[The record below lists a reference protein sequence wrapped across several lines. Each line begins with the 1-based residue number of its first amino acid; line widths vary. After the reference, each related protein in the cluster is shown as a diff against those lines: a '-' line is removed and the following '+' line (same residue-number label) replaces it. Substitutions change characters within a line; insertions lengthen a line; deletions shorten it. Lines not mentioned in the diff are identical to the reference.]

1 MFRYESAKEVK
12 EILIKINNSLADIE
26 VKGMGV
32 QNMFLAQAALK
43 DIFDSLKLE
52 NIPKEKEG

>member
-1 MFRYESAKEVK
+1 MFRYESVK